1 MIYGESDPS
10 MEPLRTAKSGATSRT
25 LGKRS
30 SGEADASRTG
40 TTDLLLTLDGVG
52 PAYRQI
58 YRSLRSA
65 ILSGKLSVG
74 SRFPATR
81 TIAKQLGVSRNI
93 VLMAYRHLLIEGYA
107 SARMGSGT
115 YVSHE
120 ISRAEPS
127 PSKLGNTWT
136 GASIAPRLSAYATR
150 LATQTLFT
158 QAATGPQAAMEY
170 DFRYGVP
177 MTDAF
182 PLNVWARLVAAQA
195 RRTSA
200 SSLGYGPPEGQ
211 APLREA
217 IAHYLCRSRAAY
229 CDPDQVIVVNGSQQA
244 FDLVARVLI
253 NPRDRVVIEEPQYP
267 GAREAFLGVGAR
279 LVSVPVDHEGLDV
292 AKLGRATHSARL
304 VSVTPSHQFP
314 TGAIM
319 SLARRLALLRWAEE
333 RAAYVVED
341 DYESEYRYEHRP
353 VEAIQGLDRAGRVIY
368 IGTFSKV
375 LFPALRL
382 GYLVLPRPLV
392 QPFRSAKWLADRHTA
407 SFPQGILTRFIR
419 EGHFERHLRR
429 ARALLASRRAALL
442 GAIRTHLG
450 NKVEVS
456 GASAGLHI
464 LMWIREMQ
472 PGAALTAL
480 IGKAAKAGVGIYP
493 VTPYYMRPPQRA
505 GLLLGYAGLNEGQIR
520 AGIERLSGEL
530 P

>member
-1 MIYGESDPS
+1 
-10 MEPLRTAKSGATSRT
+10 MEPLRPVKSGATSRT
-25 LGKRS
+25 VGKRS
-30 SGEADASRTG
+30 AGEAGASRMRRSAEG

-65 ILSGKLSVG
+65 ILSGKLPVG
-74 SRFPATR
+74 SPLPATR

-107 SARMGSGT
+107 GARTGSGT

-120 ISRAEPS
+120 ISRAKPS

-136 GASIAPRLSAYATR
+136 EASIAPRLSAYATR
-150 LATQTLFT
+150 LAGQTLLT
-158 QAATGPQAAMEY
+158 HAVPQAAMQY

-195 RRTSA
+195 RLTSA

-211 APLREA
+211 TPLREA
-217 IAHYLCRSRAAY
+217 IAHYLCRSRAVS

-267 GAREAFLGVGAR
+267 GAREAFLGAGAR
-279 LVSVPVDHEGLDV
+279 LIAVPVDHEGLEV
-292 AKLGRATHSARL
+292 AKLGRAAHSARL

-314 TGAIM
+314 TGVVM
-319 SLARRLALLRWAEE
+319 SLARRVALLSWAEE
-333 RAAYVVED
+333 RSAYVVED

-382 GYLVLPRPLV
+382 GYLVLPGPLV

-407 SFPQGILTRFIR
+407 SFPQGILTQFIR

-429 ARALLASRRAALL
+429 ARALLAGRQAALL

-450 NKVEVS
+450 DQVDVS

-464 LMWIREMQ
+464 LMWIRGMH

-480 IGKAAKAGVGIYP
+480 IGRAAKAGVGIYP
-493 VTPYYMRPPQRA
+493 VTPYYMRPPRRA
-505 GLLLGYAGLNEGQIR
+505 GLLLGYAGLNEEQIR
-520 AGIERLSGEL
+520 AGIERLAGVL

>member
-1 MIYGESDPS
+1 V
-10 MEPLRTAKSGATSRT
+10 KSGATSRT
-25 LGKRS
+25 LGKWS
-30 SGEADASRTG
+30 AGEADASPTRRSAEG
-40 TTDLLLTLDGVG
+40 TTDLFLPLDGVG

-58 YRSLRSA
+58 YRSLRST
-65 ILSGKLSVG
+65 ILSGKLPVG
-74 SRFPATR
+74 SRLPPTR
-81 TIAKQLGVSRNI
+81 AIAKQLGVSRNI
-93 VLMAYRHLLIEGYA
+93 VLMAYRHLLVEGYA
-107 SARMGSGT
+107 GARMGSGT

-120 ISRAEPS
+120 IARAKPS
-127 PSKLGNTWT
+127 PSKLGDTWT
-136 GASIAPRLSAYATR
+136 GAAIAPRLSAYATR
-150 LATQTLFT
+150 LGAQTLLT
-158 QAATGPQAAMEY
+158 QAVPGAQAATQY
-170 DFRYGVP
+170 DFRYGMPVA
-177 MTDAF
+177 DAF
-182 PLNVWARLVAAQA
+182 PLKVWGRLVAAQA
-195 RRTSA
+195 RLTSA

-217 IAHYLCRSRAAY
+217 IANYLFRSRAVH

-267 GAREAFLGVGAR
+267 GAREAFLGAGAR
-279 LVSVPVDHEGLDV
+279 LIPVPVDHEGLDV
-292 AKLGRATHSARL
+292 AKLGRAAHSARL
-304 VSVTPSHQFP
+304 LSVTPSHQFP
-314 TGAIM
+314 TGAVM
-319 SLARRLALLRWAEE
+319 SLPRRLASLRWAEE
-333 RAAYVVED
+333 RAAYIVED
-341 DYESEYRYEHRP
+341 DYESEYRYDHRP

-407 SFPQGILTRFIR
+407 SFAQGILTQFIR
-419 EGHFERHLRR
+419 DGYFERHLRR
-429 ARALLASRRAALL
+429 ARALLAGRRAALL

-464 LMWIREMQ
+464 LMWIRGMP

-493 VTPYYMRPPQRA
+493 VTPYYMRSPRRA
-505 GLLLGYAGLNEGQIR
+505 GLLLGYAGLNEERIR
-520 AGIERLSGEL
+520 AGIDRLSDVL